1 MKIGI
6 LTDTHDQIKL
16 IEKAVSYFNQ
26 QKVDLVIH
34 CGDLIAPYTLK
45 MYLPLK
51 CPIKFLFGNNTG
63 DIFLH
68 FNFAKKYGLT
78 NFEFNTFYALNLDG
92 KKIAVYHGDN
102 KEITDA
108 LIKCG
113 DYDCVFSGHDHNA
126 RILNFGKVL
135 FVNAGT
141 LVESFGE
148 PTIAMY
154 DTQINQ
160 ANLVAITNE

>member
-6 LTDTHDQIKL
+6 MSDTHDQIKR
-16 IEKAVSYFNQ
+16 IEKAIKFFNQ
-26 QKVDLVIH
+26 EQVNLVIH
-34 CGDLIAPYTLK
+34 CGDLVAPLTLK
-45 MYLPLK
+45 FYGDLK

-68 FNFAKKYGLT
+68 FDFAKKYQLKD
-78 NFEFNTFYALNLDG
+78 FEFRTFYALDLDG

-113 DYDCVFSGHDHNA
+113 DYDCVFSGHDHLA
-126 RILNFGKVL
+126 RVQSFGKVL
-135 FVNAGT
+135 FVNPGSLLDSHKDGMGLPSIAIYT
-141 LVESFGE
+141 HMKSFCK
-148 PTIAMY
+148 TS
-154 DTQINQ
+154 
-160 ANLVAITNE
+160 